1 MLLRILQMMARRK
14 RVGGG
19 TSPIWTAVTLATF
32 LIRWYQRREASQTV
46 SLREEL
52 RPGESLVISHT
63 TQPRG

>member
-1 MLLRILQMMARRK
+1 MLLGLLERLARR
-14 RVGGG
+14 RHHQGSSG
-19 TSPIWTAVTLATF
+19 IWTAVAFAAF
-32 LIRWYQRREASQTV
+32 LLRRYQRRTACDTV